1 LRENWE
7 MMCVKPTVGERVS
20 EILSS
25 EKRGSLPREMLDVLR
40 MLVVYNGTGW
50 KSELVR
56 ELHLFHA
63 FRGEPEAVDEIQL
76 EGALRRLEGEG
87 LVKVEK
93 RVRGDMGPRG
103 GVEDELITL
112 ADISATR
119 NALAEDRVLSSYM
132 REQITFSR

>member
-1 LRENWE
+1 
-7 MMCVKPTVGERVS
+7 MKPTVGERVS

-40 MLVVYNGTGW
+40 VLVVHSGTSW

-56 ELHLFHA
+56 ELPLFHA
-63 FRGEPEAVDEIQL
+63 FKGEPEAVDEMRL
-76 EGALRRLEGEG
+76 DGALGRLEEEC

-93 RVRGDMGPRG
+93 RVRADMGARG

-112 ADISATR
+112 VDISATR
-119 NALAEDRVLSSYM
+119 NALVKDRVLTSYM
-132 REQITFSR
+132 RGQIIVLR